1 MHHIY
6 ETQSFVL
13 SATSSGEADRQ
24 FLLYTRE
31 FGLVRAIGQGVRE
44 LKSKLRYSLQPYSHS
59 VVNLV
64 KGRSGW
70 RLTNARLEKNH
81 YQARHGD
88 PMRVMI
94 LARVFSLLRR
104 MLHGE
109 EQNKQLFDAVAG
121 GLAFLESAQDI
132 SLPEV
137 ELVIVLRILYHLGY
151 VGSSPSFS
159 SALVNGVWDTT
170 LLSEAVRERRAVLR
184 SVNESLKASHL

>member
-1 MHHIY
+1 
-6 ETQSFVL
+6 
-13 SATSSGEADRQ
+13 
-24 FLLYTRE
+24 
-31 FGLVRAIGQGVRE
+31 
-44 LKSKLRYSLQPYSHS
+44 
-59 VVNLV
+59 
-64 KGRSGW
+64 
-70 RLTNARLEKNH
+70 
-81 YQARHGD
+81 
-88 PMRVMI
+88 MRVMI